1 MRCLPVDTTVNE
13 DSVLIQDTLR
23 GSPVAFGRLVE
34 KYQDRLY
41 NTMLHFVGDA
51 EETLDVVQEAF
62 IHAYLNLKSFQ
73 GESAFYTWLYR
84 IAFNIAATYHRRK
97 KPVESIDRLRAEMGH
112 ETVDPGHSPTSRAER
127 EERSQRVRQVIA
139 TLSEDHRAVLVL
151 RDLGGYTYEEIAQI
165 LDIPIG
171 TVRSR
176 LHRARLELR
185 EKLKGSEYDLL

>member
-1 MRCLPVDTTVNE
+1 MNE
-13 DSVLIQDTLR
+13 DSVLIQDTLS

-62 IHAYLNLKSFQ
+62 VQAYLNLKSFQ

-84 IAFNIAATYHRRK
+84 IAFNIAATHHRRK
-97 KPVESIDRLRAEMGH
+97 KPVQSMDRLRAETGH
-112 ETVDPGHSPTSRAER
+112 ESADPRQSPALQAER
-127 EERSQRVRQVIA
+127 EERSQKVRQAIA

-151 RDLGGYTYEEIAQI
+151 RDLDGYTYEEIAKI
-165 LDIPIG
+165 LAIPIG

-185 EKLKGSEYDLL
+185 DKLISSENDLL

>member
-1 MRCLPVDTTVNE
+1 MKE
-13 DSVLIQDTLR
+13 DSALIQETLQ

-51 EETLDVVQEAF
+51 EETMDVVQEAF
-62 IHAYLNLKSFQ
+62 VHAYLNLKSFQ

-97 KPVESIDRLRAEMGH
+97 KPVQSIDRLYAETGQ
-112 ETVDPGHSPTSRAER
+112 ESPDPGHSPVHRVEQ
-127 EERSQRVRQVIA
+127 EERSQKVRQAIA
-139 TLSEDHRAVLVL
+139 MLSEDHRAVLVL
-151 RDLGGYTYEEIAQI
+151 RDLDGYTYEEIAQI
-165 LDIPIG
+165 LGIPIG

-185 EKLKGSEYDLL
+185 DKLKTSESDLL

>member
-1 MRCLPVDTTVNE
+1 MKE
-13 DSVLIQDTLR
+13 DSALIQETLQ

-51 EETLDVVQEAF
+51 EETMDVVQEAF
-62 IHAYLNLKSFQ
+62 VHAYLNLSSFQ

-97 KPVESIDRLRAEMGH
+97 KPVQSIDRLYAETGQ
-112 ETVDPGHSPTSRAER
+112 ESPDPGHSPAHRVEQ
-127 EERSQRVRQVIA
+127 EERSQKVRQAIA
-139 TLSEDHRAVLVL
+139 MLSEDHRAVLVL
-151 RDLGGYTYEEIAQI
+151 RDLDGYTYEEIAQI
-165 LDIPIG
+165 LGIPIG

-185 EKLKGSEYDLL
+185 DKLKTSESDLL

>member
-1 MRCLPVDTTVNE
+1 VKE
-13 DSVLIQDTLR
+13 DSALIQEVLC

-41 NTMLHFVGDA
+41 DTMLHFVGDA
-51 EETLDVVQEAF
+51 DETMDVVQEAF

-84 IAFNIAATYHRRK
+84 IAFNIAATYHRRR
-97 KPVESIDRLRAEMGH
+97 KPVQSMDRLYAETGH
-112 ETVDPGHSPTSRAER
+112 ESADPGCSPVLQVEQ
-127 EERSQRVRQVIA
+127 EERARKVRQAIA
-139 TLSEDHRAVLVL
+139 TLSEDHRAVLIL
-151 RDLGGYTYEEIAQI
+151 RDLDGYSYEEIAQI
-165 LDIPIG
+165 LAIPIG

-185 EKLKGSEYDLL
+185 ERLKSSEYDLL